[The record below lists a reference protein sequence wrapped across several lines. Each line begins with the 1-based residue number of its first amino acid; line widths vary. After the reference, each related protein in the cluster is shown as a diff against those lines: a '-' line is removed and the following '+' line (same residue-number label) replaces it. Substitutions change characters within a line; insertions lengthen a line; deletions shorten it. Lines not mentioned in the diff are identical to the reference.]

1 MYSQYK
7 TNYMLL
13 SNENNINNFYNNNKK
28 LTIDEIND
36 SIKNIDKE
44 INNLKK
50 KEKELQHQKEEYKDL
65 LKYKH
70 LDEFGD
76 FLSINK
82 VAFKKPD
89 SCQYYYTQGTNIS
102 QHYYPLV
109 ISGVNQNMF
118 KNISIKKDGSEI
130 FLKKKI
136 NTNNIYITDIE
147 QPKNNQQK
155 TVYSYIKEK
164 IKPYLP
170 IEVYLSSVDERLYG
184 ICYENYYMFKC
195 YSRDLSNISFSIE
208 NNILVA
214 NLLYYCLDNNNNNNN

>member
-89 SCQYYYTQGTNIS
+89 SCEYYYTEGTNIL

-109 ISGVNQNMF
+109 ISGISQDMF
-118 KNISIKKDGSEI
+118 KYMSIKKEGHKIMLEEGHKI
-130 FLKKKI
+130 MLEKKI
-136 NTNNIYITDIE
+136 NTDNMYITDIKEPTNDE
-147 QPKNNQQK
+147 QR
-155 TVYSYIKEK
+155 TVYLCIKEK

-170 IEVYLSSVDERLYG
+170 IKVYLFPVDYYG
-184 ICYENYYMFKC
+184 IYEDYYEFYCRNK
-195 YSRDLSNISFSIE
+195 DFNISFSIE

-214 NLLYYCLDNNNNNNN
+214 NLLYYCLDNNN